1 MAIAA
6 YETSWRARRAAGIV
20 RRRMAMEWTLPMDSP
35 AAFST
40 EAPSAPP
47 PAAGAGPVFI
57 LGAPRSGT
65 TWLAKI
71 FDSHPDV
78 LYRNEPD
85 TVLHEPR
92 LPLLCP
98 LEDIARYRDIARDYI
113 ERLLRVRSIKSA
125 GSLPVFAKR
134 YEWPL
139 AHPLRLGWIYALHVA
154 AELPVGAGFAKRLAI
169 PDLIRPRGAPRIVV
183 KSVNARGL
191 ARLFLEAVPACR
203 IIFILRHPCGQIASV
218 MRGLRSGEFA
228 PPERAEILATDQARR
243 FGLDAARFGRLSPS
257 EQWAWHWAI
266 LNQKAHDEL
275 GADARVRLVRYED
288 VATRPEAEMRALFGF
303 CGLSW
308 DPASAAFL
316 ARSTTY
322 SGKERYY
329 RVMRNALVAAEKWRT
344 ELPAEEQRRI
354 LAITRAVPVGRLFG
368 AEAQA
373 SPAAAEAGAG

>member
-1 MAIAA
+1 
-6 YETSWRARRAAGIV
+6 
-20 RRRMAMEWTLPMDSP
+20 MAMEWTLSNDSP
-35 AAFST
+35 AAFSA
-40 EAPSAPP
+40 EAHAAPP
-47 PAAGAGPVFI
+47 PPAGAGPVFI

-85 TVLHEPR
+85 TVLHERR

-98 LEDIARYRDIARDYI
+98 LEDIGRYRDIARDYI
-113 ERLLRVRSIKSA
+113 ERLLGVRTIKTA

-139 AHPLRLGWIYALHVA
+139 VHSLRLLWIYGLHVG
-154 AELPVGAGFAKRLAI
+154 AELPAAAGLAKRLAI

-228 PPERAEILATDQARR
+228 PPDRAEILRTEQARR
-243 FGLDAARFGRLSPS
+243 FGLDAERFNRLAPS

-266 LNQKAHDEL
+266 LNQKALDEL
-275 GADARVRLVRYED
+275 SGSARVRLVRYED
-288 VATRPEAEMRALFGF
+288 LARRPEAEMRALFGF
-303 CGLSW
+303 CDLSW
-308 DPASAAFL
+308 DPATAAFL

-329 RVMRNALVAAEKWRT
+329 RVMRNALAAAEKWRS
-344 ELPAEEQRRI
+344 ELAEEEQQRI
-354 LAITRAVPVGRLFG
+354 MAITREVPVGQLY
-368 AEAQA
+368 AEAAQA
-373 SPAAAEAGAG
+373 SAAEAAAGSR